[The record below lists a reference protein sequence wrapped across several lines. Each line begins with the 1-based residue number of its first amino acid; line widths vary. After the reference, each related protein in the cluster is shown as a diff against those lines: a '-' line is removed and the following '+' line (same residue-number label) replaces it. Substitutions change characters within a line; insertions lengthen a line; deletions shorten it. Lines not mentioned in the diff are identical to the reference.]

1 MEIQEWLFIISI
13 MISIFVGIKCRSKC
27 CGKDCSFSL
36 EKEEV
41 DNEILRSI
49 KIGRKSKIKTNSND
63 DNGNEII
70 EGQL

>member
-13 MISIFVGIKCRSKC
+13 IVSILVGIKCRSKC

-36 EKEEV
+36 EKEQV
-41 DNEILRSI
+41 DNEVLRSI

-63 DNGNEII
+63 DNGNEINV
-70 EGQL
+70 GHL